1 MRGAGQFAI
10 ALFRHPARSRQMRVM
25 NMAATPGIV
34 CGIEAEEDLDGF
46 LPRGAIARGI
56 EQTQIER
63 HVLTIIVGERL
74 ADWRF
79 VEE

>member
-1 MRGAGQFAI
+1 MWGSGQFAI
-10 ALFRHPARSRQMRVM
+10 ALFRHPARSRQMRVV
-25 NMAATPGIV
+25 NMAATPGVV
-34 CGIEAEEDLDGF
+34 CGIEAEENLDSLF
-46 LPRGAIARGI
+46 PRSAIARGI

>member
-1 MRGAGQFAI
+1 MRGPGQLAV
-10 ALFRHPARSRQMRVM
+10 ALFRHPTRPREVRVVD
-25 NMAATPGIV
+25 MAAALRIV
-34 CGIEAEEDLDGF
+34 HRIEAEENLDGF

>member
-1 MRGAGQFAI
+1 
-10 ALFRHPARSRQMRVM
+10 MRVM